1 MDPHELPLGRALR
14 WLLLAGLA
22 VGSAAGCRDSDG
34 PWTPAE
40 KRVLASL
47 VLTTKLPA
55 SPGNRYADDA
65 NAAKLG
71 QALFFDKA
79 LSSNGKVACA
89 TCHEPQKYF
98 TDGRRQAQGVGAT
111 KRNAPTVIGAGWFPF
126 LFLDG
131 RKDSVWS
138 QALGPI
144 EAANEHGMDRL
155 ALAHAL
161 YDRYRQAYEQ
171 VFGPLPNLADLQ
183 RFPAHAMPVDLDRQ
197 HPLQVAWAAM
207 QPADQD
213 AVNRVFA
220 NFGKAIEAYER
231 HLQPQPAPFDRYVQ
245 AVQAGDANGGG
256 HLSEPARR
264 GLRAFIG
271 RAGCVNCHNGP
282 LLSDRTFHNLGLTG
296 GVDEAGVAL
305 AGIDGGRTLGAGQ
318 VKRDPFRC
326 GEPYSDA
333 KQCDELRFLD
343 PRFADFVGAFKTPSL
358 RNVAMTAPYFHAG
371 QAATLRD
378 VVDFYRTLP
387 GKAQLGHREL
397 TLQPLPGSVDAEDL
411 VAFLT
416 SLTGP
421 LPEQQWL
428 AAPAEG
434 R

>member
-1 MDPHELPLGRALR
+1 MDRLGLRLGPPLR
-14 WLLLAGLA
+14 WLLVASLLGVAG
-22 VGSAAGCRDSDG
+22 VGCRTSDG

-40 KRVLASL
+40 LRILASL
-47 VLTTKLPA
+47 ALVNKLPA
-55 SPGNRYADDA
+55 SPGNRWADEP

-131 RKDSVWS
+131 RKDSAWS
-138 QALGPI
+138 QALGPV
-144 EAANEHGMDRL
+144 EAANEHGLDRL

-161 YDRYRQAYEQ
+161 YDRYRQPYEQ
-171 VFGPLPNLADLQ
+171 LFGPMPNLADLQ
-183 RFPAHAMPVDLDRQ
+183 RFPPHAMPVDLDRQ

-220 NFGKAIEAYER
+220 HFGKAIEAYER

-245 AVQAGDANGGG
+245 AVVAGDAAGGG
-256 HLSEPARR
+256 HLSESARR

-271 RAGCVNCHNGP
+271 TAGCVNCHNGP
-282 LLSDRTFHNLGLTG
+282 LFSDRTFHNLGLPGGDDDQGQPLTG
-296 GVDEAGVAL
+296 V
-305 AGIDGGRTLGAGQ
+305 DGGRTLGAGQ
-318 VKRDPFRC
+318 VKHDPFRC
-326 GEPYSDA
+326 GEAYSDA

-397 TLQPLPGSVDAEDL
+397 TLRPLPGSVDAEDL

-421 LPEQQWL
+421 LPAQPWL
-428 AAPAEG
+428 AAPAG
-434 R
+434 AP